1 MKYTT
6 LDANGLPTAF
16 YSDDINKTIP
26 QVAIEITDDQWLECI
41 NNSGQRCFKGGVL
54 VPYVAA
60 VTLTA
65 AQQTQLAIID
75 SAYDTAIPQPVTYMT
90 TTFQADKD
98 SQDSMLKS
106 INWLKSIVDIGETIP
121 ADFGWWDTTNVK
133 VPMTLEQLQGLYVA
147 SGNIAN
153 SAFTHKQDLKAAIR
167 AATKVTAVTKIVW

>member
-1 MKYTT
+1 MALWIDSNNQVHDDMDGTALSLPSWPKGMSHYTM
-6 LDANGLPTAF
+6 AAPTA
-16 YSDDINKTIP
+16 
-26 QVAIEITDDQWLECI
+26 AEL
-41 NNSGQRCFKGGVL
+41 L
-54 VPYVAA
+54 A
-60 VTLTA
+60 A

-75 SAYDTAIPQPVTYMT
+75 SAYDTAIQQPVAYMN

-98 SQDSMLKS
+98 SQDLILKS